1 MTYALA
7 APLQQSVF
15 QHLAADAA
23 VTAALGSD
31 LFDAMPTGSLPQIYG
46 VLGAEEVLDRSD
58 ISGAGARHRFTV
70 SVFTSSAGFAAA
82 KEAAAAI
89 CDALV
94 DAPLSLSRG
103 RLVGI
108 WFERASAQRL
118 DDGGRSI
125 TLMFAA
131 RVDDD

>member
-7 APLQQSVF
+7 AALQQAVF
-15 QHLAADAA
+15 SHLAADAA

-46 VLGAEEVLDRSD
+46 VLGSEEVLDRSD
-58 ISGAGARHRFTV
+58 TTVQGARHRFTI
-70 SVFTSSAGFAAA
+70 SVFTSSAGFATA
-82 KEAAAAI
+82 KAAAGAI

-103 RLVGI
+103 HLVGI

-118 DDGGRSI
+118 DAGGRSI
-125 TLMFAA
+125 TLVFAA
-131 RVDDD
+131 RVEDA

>member
-7 APLQQSVF
+7 AALQQSVF
-15 QHLAADAA
+15 QHLTSDAA

-31 LFDAMPTGSLPQIYG
+31 LFDAMPTGSLPQIYA

-58 ISGAGARHRFTV
+58 ISGSGARHRFTIN
-70 SVFTSSAGFAAA
+70 VFTSSAGFTIA
-82 KEAAAAI
+82 KQAAAAI

-94 DAPLSLSRG
+94 DAPLVLSRG

-118 DDGGRSI
+118 DDSGRSI
-125 TLMFAA
+125 TLLFAA
-131 RVDDD
+131 RVEDS

>member
-7 APLQQSVF
+7 AALQQSIF

-23 VTAALGSD
+23 VTSALGSD
-31 LFDAMPTGSLPQIYG
+31 LFDAMPSGSLPQIYA

-58 ISGAGARHRFTV
+58 ASRRGARHRFTV
-70 SVFTSSAGFAAA
+70 SVFTSAAGFVVA

-89 CDALV
+89 CDALI
-94 DAPLSLSRG
+94 DAPLTLSRG
-103 RLVGI
+103 RLVGL

-125 TLMFAA
+125 TLLFAA
-131 RVDDD
+131 RLEDD